1 MIDTILRA
9 LRLPLF
15 GIGLALFFTAER
27 YYGTEKT
34 YGALLGASIVL
45 MFLGTVIPLLLAKRS
60 QAKGYL
66 DEAKGYRWLALWQA
80 IVFLSPLLYLGY
92 RYVMLD
98 HTDPETFLQKILL
111 VAWTAP
117 LILGLAT
124 GFGLEIAFMHHGQGE
139 HADLPRIRT
148 SGLSWLK
155 IGLLLSAFVAFNYTA
170 AKRDRSFD
178 WSYFKATRPGE
189 STQKMVAKL
198 EKPLEIAVFYPYK
211 NEVLPL
217 VMDYLTALKQF
228 SPQIQIKQYDKDVNP
243 VQAEEFKVTQNGQIV
258 LRYDD
263 RREKIDVGSKLT
275 QARGNLRKFDSLFQ
289 QAFLTLTSK
298 QKIAYFYRGHDEM
311 DWSSTQDPMRLIR
324 GVEILLRSQNYDTR
338 YFGSAEGSLTA
349 VPDDASVIVIAGP
362 MKPFIKEEVEVIKAY
377 LAKGG
382 KMFLLFD
389 QGVDTSPNAK
399 KGPDPLQEFTAEEMG
414 VKFNPV
420 PLAND
425 KQFVRAARTDAD
437 HWFLFTSTFS
447 SHPSVENLSHNDDR
461 AQLLLLQSG
470 SLDMAEKEKWNA
482 VEAIKTTS
490 STFADV
496 NRNYKFDEGKE
507 TRKSYVVGAA
517 LERTIT
523 PEEKAKGLESAKIF
537 VTADAS
543 MISDAL
549 IRNPTNQ
556 VFLVDVVRWLGGE
569 SDISGAI
576 STEEDVRIRHDKTR
590 ELFVFHASIFAMPLL
605 VLLVG
610 FFATRRRKD
619 EVKNA

>member
-1 MIDTILRA
+1 MMDAILRA

-15 GIGLALFFTAER
+15 VLGLAFFFTAER
-27 YYGTEKT
+27 YYSTEKIH
-34 YGALLGASIVL
+34 GVFLGAGIVL
-45 MFLGTVIPLLLAKRS
+45 MLLGTAIPLWLAKRS
-60 QAKGYL
+60 ADKAFAE
-66 DEAKGYRWLALWQA
+66 EARGYRCLALWQA
-80 IVFLSPLLYLGY
+80 IVLLSPLVYLAY
-92 RYVMLD
+92 RHFMAD
-98 HTDPETFLQKILL
+98 HTDPETFVQKLLL

-117 LILGLAT
+117 LILGSAT
-124 GFGLEIAFMHHGQGE
+124 GIGFEVAMMHHGHGE
-139 HADLPRIRT
+139 HADLARVRS
-148 SGLSWLK
+148 SGTAWLK
-155 IGLLLSAFVAFNYTA
+155 IGLLLAAFLALNYTA

-198 EKPLEIAVFYPYK
+198 EKPLEIVVFYPYK

-217 VMDYLTALKQF
+217 VMDYVSALQQM
-228 SPQIQIKQYDKDVNP
+228 SPQIQVKQYDKDVNP

-311 DWSSTQDPMRLIR
+311 DWSSTQEPTRLIR

-338 YFGSAEGSLTA
+338 YFGSAEGSLQA
-349 VPDDASVIVIAGP
+349 VPDNASLIVIAGP
-362 MKPFIKEEVEVIKAY
+362 TKPFIKEEVEVIKAY

-389 QGVDTSPNAK
+389 QDVDTSPNAK
-399 KGPDPLQEFTAEEMG
+399 KAPDPLQEMTAEMG

-437 HWFLFTSTFS
+437 HWFLFTNTFS
-447 SHPSVENLSHNDDR
+447 SHPSVENLSQNDDR

-470 SLDMAEKEKWNA
+470 SLDMAEKEKWNT
-482 VEAIKTTS
+482 VEAIKTIS
-490 STFADV
+490 STFADT

-517 LERTIT
+517 LEGTLT
-523 PEEKAKGLESAKIF
+523 PEDKEKGLGSAKVFI
-537 VTADAS
+537 VSDATI
-543 MISDAL
+543 ISDSL

-556 VFLVDVVRWLGGE
+556 VFLVDVIRWLGGE

-605 VLLVG
+605 ILLAG
-610 FFATRRRKD
+610 FFATRRRKSG
-619 EVKNA
+619 VKDA